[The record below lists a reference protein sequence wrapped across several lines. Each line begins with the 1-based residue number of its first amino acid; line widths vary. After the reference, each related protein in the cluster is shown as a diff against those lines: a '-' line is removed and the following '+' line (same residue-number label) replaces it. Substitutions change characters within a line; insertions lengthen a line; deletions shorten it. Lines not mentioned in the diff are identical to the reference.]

1 MITSTQWSMCK
12 EVFRAGLQVRY
23 KVYFYMNVFISY
35 YEEWFNEMDGI
46 VKNRNDLQEK
56 INTVVVL
63 FGHKLIHGINLVLKK
78 KRSETNV
85 WVSYSSMKLQI
96 FTKVNSFKRNK
107 TFFRTPPNMIYSRL
121 PLVSSRLQAMNSI
134 IYDHNSN

>member
-1 MITSTQWSMCK
+1 
-12 EVFRAGLQVRY
+12 
-23 KVYFYMNVFISY
+23 
-35 YEEWFNEMDGI
+35 MDGI